1 MDKLSLLKSQKDRL
15 RQEGAE
21 TRKAISELIDA
32 DSFVELQSFGS
43 SHNDFYG
50 ESALGE
56 GVVTGYATIND
67 YPVYVAA
74 LMGNVLSGGLGLNN
88 CKKIVNLMEKARMA
102 DAPIV
107 YLLSSQGVL
116 AGEGVD
122 ALEGIA
128 SLLNKAQELKGVVPQ
143 IAVMNGKVFG
153 SATVLAA
160 ECDYVYYLKDACVC
174 FNSPLV
180 VAANSG
186 VSYDEAKI
194 GGKNNGNGLC
204 TFSVNDIAE
213 VRESINDILSV
224 LPNFSGIYEKTDDDA
239 NRSTPSLNEKVC
251 AKCLKE
257 AVFDGGKFIELN
269 KEYAPEVLTG
279 IARVGGYS
287 VASIIF
293 NGENGVELT
302 KQNIEKVKEFLY
314 YATDNGLPVL
324 TFVNTLGL
332 SKDGATNSSTVLN
345 SVSQLLCA
353 LNYSSEVPSVNVIYG
368 KAIGLG
374 YTLFASKAYG
384 ADYSFA
390 FATSEVGAV
399 SKEVGAE
406 MEYALGSGNKDE
418 LKEKF
423 AEIELDPMKAAKSGY
438 IDDVIEP
445 QFVRQYII
453 SALQMLI

>member
-1 MDKLSLLKSQKDRL
+1 MDKLSLLKSRKDLLHR
-15 RQEGAE
+15 EGAE
-21 TRKAISELIDA
+21 TRKMISELIDA

-43 SHNDFYG
+43 SRNDFYG

-56 GVVTGYATIND
+56 GVVTGYATID
-67 YPVYVAA
+67 EYPVYVAA
-74 LMGNVLSGGLGLNN
+74 LMGNVLSGGLGAKN
-88 CKKIVNLMEKARMA
+88 CKKIVNLMEKAQIA
-102 DAPIV
+102 NAPVV
-107 YLLSSQGVL
+107 YILSSQGVL

-122 ALEGIA
+122 ALEGVA

-143 IAVMNGKVFG
+143 FAVMNGKVFG

-160 ECDYVYYLKDACVC
+160 ECDYVYYLKGACVC

-180 VAANSG
+180 VAAKQG

-194 GGKNNGNGLC
+194 GGSKNGSGLC
-204 TFSVNDIAE
+204 TFSVNDISEA
-213 VRESINDILSV
+213 RNGICDILSV
-224 LPNFSGIYEKTDDDA
+224 LPGFGGIYEEPDDDA
-239 NRSTPSLNEKVC
+239 NRSAPSLNEKVC
-251 AKCLKE
+251 AKCLQE
-257 AVFDGGKFIELN
+257 AVFDEGALKILN
-269 KEYAPEVLTG
+269 AEYAPEVITG
-279 IARVGGYS
+279 IGRVGGYA

-293 NGENGVELT
+293 SGENGVELT
-302 KQNIEKVKEFLY
+302 GQNVEKIKDFLY
-314 YATDNGLPVL
+314 YATDNGFPVL

-332 SKDGATNSSTVLN
+332 KPDGETNSSTALN
-345 SVSQLLCA
+345 SLSQLLCA
-353 LNYSSEVPSVNVIYG
+353 LSYASEVPAINVIYG

-390 FATSEVGAV
+390 FATSEIGVV
-399 SKEVGAE
+399 PKEVGAE
-406 MEYALGSGNKDE
+406 MEYAQGANKDE

-423 AEIELDPMKAAKSGY
+423 AEIELDPLKAAQSGY